1 MLKLYYFARADQMQ
15 GHNFTD
21 DVAVT
26 LATCKP
32 HAVYKFSK
40 LYLGVKPS
48 EVRPIRI
55 KYLLRECEI
64 LTDY

>member
-1 MLKLYYFARADQMQ
+1 MQ

>member
-1 MLKLYYFARADQMQ
+1 MLKLYYYARPNQMV

-40 LYLGVKPS
+40 LYIGVKSS

-55 KYLLRECEI
+55 KRLLRDCDI